1 MRRPGRAI
9 RLRDISLY
17 RFPAARPLNRGERTR
32 VEDERKNYFIE
43 IVVFT
48 KAGGPLTKQIS
59 LVDGKIVSDGSPCR
73 MGRGRARR
81 VRVSSLEDLP
91 ALIERL
97 GSNEAF
103 GLGELREGLGDEVEI
118 ATKKELA
125 NAPRDGAIARTAAN
139 IRYFEGRPALVLFD
153 YDTKGMPPEVAT
165 KIESLGGFWKALVSV
180 LPPLGAAGYLIRRS
194 TSSGLSNADTGETY
208 PGSSGIHVYIEEEDG
223 GDTERFLETVH
234 DRAWLAGLGWHL
246 IGKAGQLLERSI
258 VDRSVGRGER
268 LVFEGPP
275 TVVPPLSQDPA
286 SRRPEFYP
294 GGPIDTRAVCPPLT
308 ATEKREAD
316 GLKAESRRRNEAAA
330 KVVKE
335 AYLDTEARKLVG
347 HRKGMT
353 PAEARAAIEKRIGG
367 VLVPDQIL
375 PWDDPDLT
383 ATVGDV
389 LDHPDLFKDLTLAD
403 PIEGVEYGTGKA
415 TVMIGNDGV
424 PFIHSFAHGGG
435 VYRLC
440 YDARAIRER
449 IEKAS
454 DKPDALARLLLAADV
469 DAVEEELIIKEVAK
483 AAHVG
488 VRAIRAK
495 IKDAREER
503 NQRGGADCFEL
514 DRNGRSI
521 ANQRNIRRALELLG
535 VGVRYDA
542 FNDQVL
548 VDGLA
553 DRTVVADDAV
563 VAELWLLI
571 EERYRFLSTKDFFR
585 TVVEEAARRNAF
597 HPVLDYLDGL
607 VWDGEPRL
615 DRWLVDYG
623 GADST
628 EYACAVGALVLVA
641 AVRRVRKPGCKFDE
655 MLIFEM
661 PTQGKDKSTA
671 IQVLAV
677 REAWFSDDLSLNS
690 DGKRVIEQTRGK
702 WIVEASELSGMRKSD
717 VEHLKAMLSR
727 TSDRARLSYDRL
739 TTDRPRQFIIIGTTN
754 ATYYLRD
761 TTGNRR
767 FWPIGV
773 TGFDLVAL
781 ARDRDQLWA
790 EAAAREA
797 TGASIR
803 LDPELW
809 GAAGQKQE
817 EREIADP
824 WHDLLRNATAG
835 FDGKIFGADVW
846 KLVRMPPD
854 RRTQEH
860 NGRLGQAMRDLGF
873 EHTKLRFDGESRQG
887 YARGDA
893 KERERR
899 VYCYDNGFGCDPY
912 CSYDSPNDLQTKAT
926 AEMEK
931 VASEAGEKR
940 ANGGR

>member
-1 MRRPGRAI
+1 VGNEQK
-9 RLRDISLY
+9 DS
-17 RFPAARPLNRGERTR
+17 
-32 VEDERKNYFIE
+32 VIE
-43 IVVFT
+43 ITIFT
-48 KAGGPLTKQIS
+48 KDRGPLTKQIS
-59 LVDGKIVSDGSPCR
+59 LVDGKVVSDGSPCR

-81 VRVSSLEDLP
+81 VRLAGLEDLP

-97 GSNEAF
+97 GSNQAPA
-103 GLGELREGLGDEVEI
+103 LGALREDLGDEVEI

-125 NAPRDGAIARTAAN
+125 SAPRDGAIARTAAN
-139 IRYFEGRPALVLFD
+139 IRYVEGRPALVLFD
-153 YDTKGMPPEVAT
+153 YDTKGMPPEVAA
-165 KIESLGGFWKALVSV
+165 KIESVGGFWSALVSV
-180 LPPLGAAGYLIRRS
+180 LPALGAAGYLIRRS
-194 TSSGLSNADTGETY
+194 TSSGLSNAETGETY
-208 PGSSGIHVYIEEEDG
+208 PGSSGIHVFVEEEDG

-234 DRAWLAGLGWHL
+234 DRAWLAGLAWHL

-275 TVVPPLSQDPA
+275 TLVPPLRQDPA
-286 SRRPEFYP
+286 CRRPEFYP
-294 GGPIDTRAVCPPLT
+294 GGLIDTRAACPPLT
-308 ATEKREAD
+308 ATEKREVDA
-316 GLKAESRRRNEAAA
+316 LKAESRRRNEAAA
-330 KVVKE
+330 KMVRE
-335 AYLDTEARKLVG
+335 AYLDAEAEKLVG

-353 PAEARAAIEKRIGG
+353 LTEARAAIEKRVGG

-375 PWDDPDLT
+375 PWDDPELT

-389 LDHPDLFKDLTLAD
+389 LDRPDLFEDLTLAD

-415 TVMIGNDGV
+415 TVMIGRDGV

-435 VYRLC
+435 VYRLR

-449 IEKAS
+449 IERAS
-454 DKPDALARLLLAADV
+454 DKPEALARLLLAADV
-469 DAVEEELIIKEVAK
+469 DAVEEDLLVKKVAK
-483 AAHVG
+483 AARVG
-488 VRAIRAK
+488 VRAVRSK

-503 NQRGGADCFEL
+503 NQCGGADGFEL
-514 DRNGRSI
+514 DRNGRPI

-535 VGVRYDA
+535 VGVRYDE

-548 VDGLA
+548 VDGFK

-563 VAELWLLI
+563 VKELWLLI
-571 EERYRFLSTKDFFR
+571 EERYRFLSTRDFFF
-585 TVVEEAARRNAF
+585 TVVEEAAGRNKF
-597 HPVLDYLDGL
+597 HPVCDYLDGL
-607 VWDGEPRL
+607 KWDGEKRL
-615 DRWLVDYG
+615 DRWLVTYG
-623 GADST
+623 GAEDAD
-628 EYACAVGALVLVA
+628 YVRAVGALTLVA

-677 REAWFSDDLSLNS
+677 REDWFSDDLPLNS

-739 TTDRPRQFIIIGTTN
+739 TTDRRRQFIIIGTTN

-767 FWPIGV
+767 FWPVAV
-773 TGFDLVAL
+773 TGFKLDDL

-803 LDPELW
+803 LDPKLYA
-809 GAAGQKQE
+809 AAGEEQE

-824 WHDLLRNATAG
+824 WLDVLRAATAG
-835 FDGKIFGADVW
+835 FNGKIFGDDVW

-860 NGRLGQAMRDLGF
+860 KARLGQAMRTLGF
-873 EHTKLRFDGESRQG
+873 EHKKRRFDGESKWG
-887 YARGDA
+887 YARGNA
-893 KERERR
+893 EEKERRIH
-899 VYCYDNGFGCDPY
+899 CYDAGFGCEPY
-912 CSYDSPNDLQTKAT
+912 CSYTSPNEQPASAQ

-931 VASEAGEKR
+931 LVKEAEEQR